1 MKDIRIALIILCSP
15 AGQIRYNLDR
25 MAGWIKA
32 AKKKDVAIVCF
43 PELNIN
49 GYSNRK
55 ATFDSAESVPGPISR
70 ELSQWAASED
80 IVILAGMAE
89 KDETGRMFASH
100 LIVKPDGDVGV
111 YRKLH
116 IAPPE
121 RSLFTPG
128 SMVPLFEACG
138 VKFGIQLCYDA
149 HFPELSTIM
158 ALKGA
163 DIIFMPHASPRGT
176 PKEKYNSWMRHLPA
190 RAYDNGIFILACN
203 QTGKNENG
211 LSFPG
216 IAVALGPS
224 GEIITM
230 NLDAKEAML
239 IADLKADDLARVRNH
254 EMRYFLPNR
263 REGIYKIGSSPI

>member
-1 MKDIRIALIILCSP
+1 
-15 AGQIRYNLDR
+15 
-25 MAGWIKA
+25 MAEWIKA
-32 AKKKDVAIVCF
+32 AKKKDAAIICF

-55 ATFDSAESVPGPISR
+55 AIFNTAESIPGPISR
-70 ELSQWAASED
+70 ELSQWSALED
-80 IVILAGMAE
+80 MVILAGMAE
-89 KDETGRMFASH
+89 KDQEGRMYASH
-100 LIVKPDGDVGV
+100 LIVKPDEGAGV

-116 IAPPE
+116 VAPPE
-121 RSLFTPG
+121 RSLFTAG
-128 SMVPLFEACG
+128 STVPLFEACG

-163 DIIFMPHASPRGT
+163 DVIFMPHASPRGT

-190 RAYDNGIFILACN
+190 RAYDNGVFILACN
-203 QTGKNENG
+203 QTAENENG
-211 LSFPG
+211 LTFPG

-224 GEIITM
+224 GEIIAL
-230 NLDAKEAML
+230 NLDGKEGML
-239 IADLKADDLARVRNH
+239 IVDLKADDLARIRNH

-263 REGIYKIGSSPI
+263 RAGIYETKA